1 MGELKKTEEMN
12 RNKVRKEKSS
22 QHQENLYENIKFEEP
37 WKIMLQNIRGLVTEN
52 SKSKVDF
59 LNEYVKEKS
68 FLMLNLTE
76 TWLNETIKDDADLEG
91 YKIYRG
97 DRKNRIRGGTAI
109 YLHDKLEAIKLSE
122 INNEVCEM
130 VAVMIPEIQTINI
143 VIYRPPN
150 AKMQDFNVILNE
162 ITEIFQK
169 IEKPDPTIIISGD
182 FNFPCA
188 L

>member
-12 RNKVRKEKSS
+12 RNKVRKEKGS

-97 DRKNRIRGGTAI
+97 DRKSRIRGGTAI
-109 YLHDKLEAIKLSE
+109 YLHDKLEAEE
-122 INNEVCEM
+122 ICQMSYENCEM
-130 VAVMIPEIQTINI
+130 IALSIPDMQTINI
-143 VIYRPPN
+143 VVYRLPGTEL
-150 AKMQDFNVILNE
+150 KVFEVILK
-162 ITEIFQK
+162 K
-169 IEKPDPTIIISGD
+169 IEE
-182 FNFPCA
+182 NFQIYKNRIQP
-188 L
+188 LY